1 MMVTHRMRTKQ
12 RLRPWAVWLAL
23 CVALVGAL
31 VPTLSHALAWSQGG
45 APGYGAIC
53 TTAASG
59 TAAVDA
65 AGSPAD
71 SSGSGGQGS
80 AMPLV
85 HCAFC
90 LHTSD
95 RCAPPPAPSV
105 APFLPRNQ
113 PQAFAVLHT
122 PFYAAPFYSQAAPRG
137 PPTFS

>member
-1 MMVTHRMRTKQ
+1 MMFTHRMRTTQ

-53 TTAASG
+53 TTATSG
-59 TAAVDA
+59 TAAADA

-71 SSGSGGQGS
+71 SAGSGGQGS
-80 AMPLV
+80 AMSLV
-85 HCAFC
+85 HCALC
-90 LHTSD
+90 LQTSD
-95 RCAPPPAPSV
+95 RCAPPPARSV
-105 APFLPRNQ
+105 AICLPTS
-113 PQAFAVLHT
+113 QAHTSAVLHT
-122 PFYAAPFYSQAAPRG
+122 PFYATPFYSSAAPRG